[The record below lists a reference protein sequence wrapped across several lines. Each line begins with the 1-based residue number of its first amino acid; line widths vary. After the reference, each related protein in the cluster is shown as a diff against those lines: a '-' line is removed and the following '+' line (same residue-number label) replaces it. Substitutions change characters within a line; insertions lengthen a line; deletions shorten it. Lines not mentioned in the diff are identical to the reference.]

1 MPTPNLAYGL
11 VMKKIVVL
19 NPKGGSGKTTIAT
32 NLAAY
37 FSTQGMEPTLMDMD
51 RQGSSMHW
59 LDKRFADLPV
69 IHGVAAYENQMR
81 VTRSWQMRVPPQSQR
96 VVVDTPAAIDPQALP
111 DITRGAQAI
120 LIPVLPSDID
130 IHAATALISNL
141 LLIARIKRSD
151 GRIGVLANRVKS
163 NTLIYQALMRFLKNL
178 RIPIVGVLRDS
189 QAYVRCAEQ
198 GIGIHEMKPHN
209 VRKDLEQWKSILSW
223 EKSRPTSALP
233 SVGVI

>member
-11 VMKKIVVL
+11 LMKKIVVL

-69 IHGVAAYENQMR
+69 IHGIAAYENQMR

-141 LLIARIKRSD
+141 LLIARIRRSD

-163 NTLIYQALMRFLKNL
+163 NTLIYQALMRFLRNL

-198 GIGIHEMKPHN
+198 GIGIHEMKPHH

-223 EKSRPTSALP
+223 EKSRPASALP

>member
-1 MPTPNLAYGL
+1 
-11 VMKKIVVL
+11 
-19 NPKGGSGKTTIAT
+19 
-32 NLAAY
+32 
-37 FSTQGMEPTLMDMD
+37 
-51 RQGSSMHW
+51 
-59 LDKRFADLPV
+59 
-69 IHGVAAYENQMR
+69 
-81 VTRSWQMRVPPQSQR
+81 MRVPPQSQR

-141 LLIARIKRSD
+141 LLIARIRRSD
-151 GRIGVLANRVKS
+151 GRIGVLANRVKT
-163 NTLIYQALMRFLKNL
+163 NTLIYQALMRFLRNL

-209 VRKDLEQWKSILSW
+209 VRKDLEQWKSIISW
-223 EKSRPTSALP
+223 EKSRPASALP